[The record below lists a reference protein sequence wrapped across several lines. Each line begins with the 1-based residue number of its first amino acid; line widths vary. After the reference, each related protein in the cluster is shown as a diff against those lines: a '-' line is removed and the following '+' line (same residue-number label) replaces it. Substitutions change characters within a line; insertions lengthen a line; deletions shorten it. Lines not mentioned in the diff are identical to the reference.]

1 MRTCSHMKTV
11 NQSSRSCPALVFIA
25 GLAVFVFDGATL
37 GVSMQPVRT
46 SPSSPTAPA
55 TSPPYGEHSTVR
67 PPAAPPAP
75 VIPDYPI
82 RFPGFEPGQPY
93 LISGHSGGFF
103 GGTVVVFG
111 SRSSD
116 FQRHFRD
123 WYWGSHFRRSELR
136 RFNREQG
143 YSFYYG
149 SIGNLFWDNQPIQGR
164 MGSDFW
170 NLDLDQMTVR
180 VASDPGSSKFTIDP
194 NLLPPAAQLP
204 AGQTQGTV
212 TPLTQLAAATPLLKQ
227 VELLIAGQRETEA
240 AAMLTAALAADEGI
254 YSPALLHMFRGYLR
268 LSMKQYDLGA
278 ADLLAAVTLDA
289 TAVFVSPPGWLK
301 TLRSDN
307 WQTIADELPTKARR
321 SAGGQAAAALRF
333 SSALLYGHFGELD
346 RADRQLREAE
356 AAGLGAP
363 LAEAMRKLIGPAK
376 ATP

>member
-1 MRTCSHMKTV
+1 MHTCSHNKPT
-11 NQSSRSCPALVFIA
+11 NQFSRSCAASVFIA
-25 GLAVFVFDGATL
+25 GLAVFVFGEATP
-37 GVSMQPVRT
+37 GVFLQLVHA
-46 SPSSPTAPA
+46 SPSLPASPA

-75 VIPDYPI
+75 VVPNYPI
-82 RFPGFEPGQPY
+82 RFPGFEPGQPS
-93 LISGHSGGFF
+93 LISGNFGGFVS
-103 GGTVVVFG
+103 GSVVIFG
-111 SRSSD
+111 SRSGD

-143 YSFYYG
+143 YPFYYG
-149 SIGNLFWDNQPIQGR
+149 LIGNLFWDSQPIQGR

-180 VASDPGSSKFTIDP
+180 VASDPGSSKFIIDP

-204 AGQTQGTV
+204 ASQTLGTV
-212 TPLTQLAAATPLLKQ
+212 TPLVQLAAATPLLKQ
-227 VELLIAGQRETEA
+227 VELLIAGQREIEA

-254 YSPALLHMFRGYLR
+254 YSPALLHVFRGYLR

-289 TAVFVSPPGWLK
+289 TAIFVSPPSWIK
-301 TLRSDN
+301 AKRSDN
-307 WQTIADELPTKARR
+307 WQTIADGLPTKARR
-321 SAGGQAAAALRF
+321 SAGGQTAAALRF